1 MSEFMKKI
9 EIVDAIEY
17 GSGDFPT
24 WFNAI
29 IGSEA
34 EIFEDVVY
42 TPKKKLGFIAGRIGK
57 KKFHYGDIIVKHEDG
72 KVSIYKKID
81 FLRKYCLCEN

>member
-1 MSEFMKKI
+1 MSKFKKKI
-9 EIVDAIEY
+9 EIVDAFEY
-17 GSGDFPT
+17 GSVDFPT

-42 TPKKKLGFIAGRIGK
+42 TPKNKLGFIAGRIGN
-57 KKFHYGDIIVKHEDG
+57 KKFHYGDVIVKHEDG
-72 KVSIYKKID
+72 KVSICKKID